1 MSGPAT
7 VLSAVINPGVVAV
20 VGASADATKFGG
32 RVMQFLLKHG
42 YGGRIIPVNPTAGSI
57 LGLRAYKNIADAS
70 VQVDVALVAVPATQ
84 LPTALEQCGAAGVR
98 CCVVMTADFAE
109 LGEEGAVREG
119 ELVAIARRHGM
130 RLIGPNCLGFVNPH
144 MKLALTSSVALAMEP
159 LPRGPIGLVSQSG
172 SMMASMISHA
182 VDVGIG
188 FSACVT
194 VGNQADLEI
203 CDFIDYFLED
213 EKTRAICLYVEG
225 FKDGARFLA
234 LAERCRASGKPL
246 LAVKAGRSEAG
257 AHIARSHTASLA
269 GSHAVWEAV
278 CRDRGVITVDDP
290 EGMIDCAHFLVCFG
304 GAQRPG
310 IAVLSPSGGTIAVTA
325 DRIEAASLQLAEL
338 APATRDALS
347 RIVPASRLLNPL
359 DVGGLPR
366 ERGVSAAEDAQALLS
381 ADPNVG
387 VVLIAVATT
396 PQLDE
401 KARRW
406 GEAALARGKPTAI
419 LFTPGRLVD
428 DARKALRDL
437 GCPYTDRMDDA
448 LRVMRATI
456 EYGQLV
462 TTAHAETQLPEF
474 TETLHQRAGA
484 LPTGPLTES
493 EAKSLLRVAGVAV
506 TREILAADVDAA
518 VAAAE
523 QIGYP
528 VVMKAVARE
537 LVHKSD
543 IGAVKLGLANAEAIR
558 AAWHDIAEAVRTRVS
573 ETELAG
579 CVVQEMATDGVE
591 IILGTKWDPQFG
603 AVVMAGTGGIFV
615 EFMNDIALAL
625 APLTRHRARAMLEGL
640 RVWPLLTGARGRAP
654 CDVEALVDALERV
667 GGLAYALG
675 PRLVELDVNPL
686 LVRKQGVV
694 ALDAR
699 GTLAA
704 HS

>member
-1 MSGPAT
+1 
-7 VLSAVINPGVVAV
+7 
-20 VGASADATKFGG
+20 
-32 RVMQFLLKHG
+32 MQFLLKHG
-42 YGGRIIPVNPTAGSI
+42 YAGRIIPVNPTAESI
-57 LGLRAYKNIADAS
+57 LGLQAFKNISEAS
-70 VQVDVALVAVPATQ
+70 VQIDVALVAVPAPH
-84 LPTALEQCGAAGVR
+84 LPKALEQCGAAGVR
-98 CCVVMTADFAE
+98 CCVVLTADFAE
-109 LGEEGAVREG
+109 LGEEGAARES
-119 ELVAIARRHGM
+119 ELVSIARRHGM

-159 LPRGPIGLVSQSG
+159 LPQGSIGLVSQSG
-172 SMMASMISHA
+172 SMMASMISHG
-182 VDVGIG
+182 VDAGIG
-188 FSACVT
+188 FSACIT

-203 CDFIDYFLED
+203 CDFIDYFLQD

-257 AHIARSHTASLA
+257 THIARSHTASLA

-278 CRDRGVITVDDP
+278 CRDRGVIAVDDP
-290 EGMIDCAHFLVCFG
+290 EGMIDCAQFLVCFG

-325 DRIEAASLQLAEL
+325 DRIEAAGLELAEL
-338 APATRDALS
+338 APATQSALG

-366 ERGVSAAEDAQALLS
+366 ERGVTAAEDAQALLL

-387 VVLIAVATT
+387 VVFIVVATT
-396 PQLDE
+396 PHLQE
-401 KARRW
+401 KVRQW
-406 GEAALARGKPTAI
+406 GVAALACGKPTAI

-428 DARKALRDL
+428 DARKALRDI

-456 EYGQLV
+456 EYGQIAAAARV
-462 TTAHAETQLPEF
+462 QIEPPEF
-474 TETLHQRAGA
+474 TETLRKRARE
-484 LPTGPLTES
+484 LPVGPLTES

-506 TREILAADVDAA
+506 TQEIFAADAGAA

-523 QIGYP
+523 RIGYP
-528 VVMKAVARE
+528 VVMKAVARA

-543 IGAVKLGLANAEAIR
+543 IGAVKLGLANPEAIR
-558 AAWHDIAEAVRTRVS
+558 AAWHDIADAVRNRLP
-573 ETELAG
+573 EGELEG
-579 CVVQEMATDGVE
+579 CVVQEMASGGVE
-591 IILGTKWDPQFG
+591 IILGAKWDAQFG
-603 AVVMAGTGGIFV
+603 AVVMAGTGGVLV
-615 EFMNDIALAL
+615 EIMNDVALAL
-625 APLTRHRARAMLEGL
+625 APLTRDRARAMLETL
-640 RVWPLLTGARGRAP
+640 RVWPLLAGARGRAP
-654 CDVEALVDALERV
+654 CDGDALVDALQRV
-667 GGLAYALG
+667 GAIAHALG

-686 LVRKQGVV
+686 LVQRQGVI

-699 GTLAA
+699 ATLAA
-704 HS
+704 EIWHR